1 MSSLFYTFLLR
12 IFLYTRYKI
21 YYSKITSNGG
31 LPDLKILGTLD
42 IPQDVRICFVN
53 NSESSTLGIERR
65 CKISVYKNASL
76 QIMGPLGLSNVVI
89 VATKQISIGKNV
101 MIGGGVTIID
111 SDFHSLDYNDW
122 FTDKDEHNM
131 NSIPVTIGDNVFIGM
146 NSLILKGVHI
156 GNGSI
161 VAAGS
166 VICKSIPPGEI
177 WGGNPAKFI
186 SKNTNYNS

>member
-1 MSSLFYTFLLR
+1 MLCKYR
-12 IFLYTRYKI
+12 V
-21 YYSKITSNGG
+21 YYPMITSNGG

-166 VICKSIPPGEI
+166 VISKSIPPGEI